1 MSKSTNPAEQ
11 FQKEIAAIVTDAAKN
26 DVHPAIVYTVL
37 AGIAQD
43 VLYSIKRGAQIAEQ
57 VAAAKTAETILMK
70 PKTNEPN
77 NVTKLHLPGPVDGP
91 GNNRTK

>member
-57 VAAAKTAETILMK
+57 VAAAKTAENVLKSK
-70 PKTNEPN
+70 PKTEEPK
-77 NVTKLHLPGPVDGP
+77 NVIPLQQPGVT
-91 GNNRTK
+91 N